1 MLIPT
6 ATGTTTGSCLR
17 NSFHPLLLV
26 TVPLLAEPLLITD
39 LPSSIIIGLGG
50 LLWSLIWE
58 LVAWVIVKVV
68 KAGFE

>member
-1 MLIPT
+1 MLIP
-6 ATGTTTGSCLR
+6 TGTTTGSCLR

>member
-1 MLIPT
+1 MLIP
-6 ATGTTTGSCLR
+6 TGTTTGSCLR

-26 TVPLLAEPLLITD
+26 TVPFLAEPLLITD

>member
-1 MLIPT
+1 
-6 ATGTTTGSCLR
+6 
-17 NSFHPLLLV
+17 V

>member
-6 ATGTTTGSCLR
+6 GTTTDSCLR